1 MANKPVKAKKAG
13 KAKTAGKAKKKKKKK
28 KKLTMAAALKALN
41 GMAAAASP
49 LADFQGRLVVPS
61 GEAFTVEATML
72 HDVPIWKIT
81 LAGRTDTGAPFER
94 PIGQNMA
101 HMPATPVAGVSDG
114 DYQLVITVTLQDP
127 AGSFE
132 VRSKSSIDEDRDR
145 FVFVP
150 NNPVQFDFR
159 PVRVG

>member
-1 MANKPVKAKKAG
+1 MANKPLKVKKTG
-13 KAKTAGKAKKKKKKK
+13 TAKTAGKAKNK
-28 KKLTMAAALKALN
+28 KKLTMAAALKAVN

-81 LAGRTDTGAPFER
+81 LAGRTDTGAQFER

-101 HMPATPVAGVSDG
+101 HMPATPVAGVPDG

-132 VRSKSSIDEDRDR
+132 VRSKSSVDEDRDQ
-145 FVFVP
+145 FIFVP

>member
-1 MANKPVKAKKAG
+1 VKAKKAG
-13 KAKTAGKAKKKKKKK
+13 AAKRAGKAKKKN
-28 KKLTMAAALKALN
+28 LTMAAALKAVN
-41 GMAAAASP
+41 GMAAVASP

-81 LAGRTDTGAPFER
+81 LAGRTDTGAAFER
-94 PIGQNMA
+94 QIGPNMA
-101 HMPATPVAGVSDG
+101 HMPATQVAGVPDG

-132 VRSKSSIDEDRDR
+132 VRSKSSIDEDRDG